1 MINFELPEKL
11 AQVQKLAYDF
21 SQSREQQLKKIALQ
35 RGIIYGPVQSR
46 RLGIS
51 LGINLLPTKY
61 KRCSFNCLYCQY
73 AGTKKAMVAPGEQ
86 LQDMPSI
93 DAVATALET
102 TLVGFSRDHKMIDAI
117 SICGNGEPTLYP
129 ALSEAIVTLKKLR
142 DRYQPQACVA
152 ILSNSSTI
160 GDPAVRTAL
169 ELLDLKIMKFD
180 AGSEEMFRQLNHPTA
195 PVYMGEIVAGLK
207 QLNNLC
213 LQSCFVQGRVTN
225 ADPDSVGIWIERIRE
240 IHPLI
245 VQVYSVE
252 REPADKR
259 IEKVSLTTLQ
269 WIASEVRWHAGMA
282 SEAF

>member
-61 KRCSFNCLYCQY
+61 KCCSFNCLYCQY

-102 TLVGFSRDHKMIDAI
+102 TLVGFF
-117 SICGNGEPTLYP
+117 P
-129 ALSEAIVTLKKLR
+129 
-142 DRYQPQACVA
+142 
-152 ILSNSSTI
+152 
-160 GDPAVRTAL
+160 
-169 ELLDLKIMKFD
+169 
-180 AGSEEMFRQLNHPTA
+180 
-195 PVYMGEIVAGLK
+195 
-207 QLNNLC
+207 
-213 LQSCFVQGRVTN
+213 
-225 ADPDSVGIWIERIRE
+225 
-240 IHPLI
+240 
-245 VQVYSVE
+245 
-252 REPADKR
+252 
-259 IEKVSLTTLQ
+259 
-269 WIASEVRWHAGMA
+269 
-282 SEAF
+282 